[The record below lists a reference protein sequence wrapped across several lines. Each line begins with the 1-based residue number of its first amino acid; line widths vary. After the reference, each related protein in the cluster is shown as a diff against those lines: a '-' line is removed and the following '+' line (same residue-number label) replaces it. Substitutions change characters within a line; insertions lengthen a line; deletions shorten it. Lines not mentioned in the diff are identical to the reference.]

1 MTFEEFAAAV
11 EKLAGGRYS
20 CAEVARFGH
29 DDHPKLE
36 YAASVQTD
44 MLHTHTSHSA
54 EDVLEQIASDVA
66 DACPP
71 TLRTGECP
79 TCDGDEYLQPCE
91 DCDSR
96 CADTRQPDRRGEDG
110 DDSCPRIVSG
120 QTDRT

>member
-1 MTFEEFAAAV
+1 MTFEEFAARV

-20 CAEVARFGH
+20 CAEVARFGPG
-29 DDHPKLE
+29 DSPKIE

-66 DACPP
+66 DTCPP
-71 TLRTGECP
+71 TLRTGCAPE
-79 TCDGDEYLQPCE
+79 CDGAGCE

-110 DDSCPRIVSG
+110 EDA
-120 QTDRT
+120 